1 MNKYFFSILLIF
13 WLLPGCSS
21 LQSSYNMVNCKYSYN
36 SISNLSID
44 GMNLSNGL
52 NVASVLKLTS
62 LLSGGGM
69 SSLPLDFTVNL
80 NVENPSQS
88 AAALHGMQYVISI
101 DGVQFTTGTVNQAL
115 NISAG
120 QTQRLPL
127 TIGVDLISLMQSH
140 SKDAVVNIVKNFIG
154 IGSQKTEVKLQ
165 LKPSFLIGN
174 QPVMS
179 PVYIPVT
186 FSFGGKKQ

>member
-1 MNKYFFSILLIF
+1 
-13 WLLPGCSS
+13 
-21 LQSSYNMVNCKYSYN
+21 
-36 SISNLSID
+36 
-44 GMNLSNGL
+44 MNLSNGL